1 MKLPLKRTG
10 QAAYAPNWHPNFRN
24 TQLLPDL
31 KVVRTTFFI
40 NALCIAVA
48 SAVLMFTGYREFQA
62 FDLRSKMSTANS
74 RMEEMRSE
82 NDQLL
87 AQNREFMEGVRKF
100 EEARAF
106 VGASLS
112 GTDLLRALGG
122 SLPEQLEFNAVT
134 YEKNLLSLRGTIRAD
149 SESASQRASAYL
161 DVLRGDPFIGKVFTD
176 ISLTN
181 LQRDTG
187 SQGMS
192 FEIVLKQPEKTDG
205 RKPARI
211 NK

>member
-1 MKLPLKRTG
+1 MKLQLKRSG
-10 QAAYAPNWHPNFRN
+10 QPAYAPNWHPNFRN

-40 NALCIAVA
+40 NALCIAIA

-62 FDLRSKMSTANS
+62 FDLRSNMSAANQS
-74 RMEEMRSE
+74 IEAQRAE
-82 NDQLL
+82 NDRLL
-87 AQNREFMEGVRKF
+87 GLNREFMDGVRKF
-100 EEARAF
+100 EEANAF
-106 VGASLS
+106 VSARIS
-112 GTDLLRALGG
+112 GTKLLIALGS
-122 SLPEQLEFNAVT
+122 SLPELMEFTAIT
-134 YEKNLLSLRGTIRAD
+134 YEKNLLSLRGTIKAD

-161 DVLRGDPFIGKVFTD
+161 DALRGDPFIGQVFTD

-192 FEIVLKQPEKTDG
+192 FEILLKQPEQTDG